1 MLIVDLEEIFAKHCV
16 DEEFCKKLKA
26 YRETYPKFMYQFLVQ
41 ILDYKANG
49 LDIKE
54 GKVGPNGEA

>member
-26 YRETYPKFMYQFLVQ
+26 YRETYPKFMYQFLV
-41 ILDYKANG
+41 
-49 LDIKE
+49 
-54 GKVGPNGEA
+54 